1 MDDPHVAEA
10 RRLHDL
16 YAGYDKHRPNKW
28 SRLNPGNRE
37 IIAERIRVT
46 EWALRSVGV
55 WPLKDKRIL
64 EVGCGDGAVLADFI
78 SLGAAEE
85 FLFGVDLVEE
95 RIDIARSRLPGGHLE
110 VGDATSLQFPDA
122 SFDIVALFTVVSSI
136 QSAVTREKL
145 VREVVRVTDPRGSIL
160 IYDLRVWSPTNWNV
174 RPVRRRAVYKL
185 FPGMS
190 AMARSLT
197 VVPQLTRILGSSASR
212 CYPILSS
219 IPFMR
224 THNMIVL
231 KRQV

>member
-1 MDDPHVAEA
+1 MEDPHVAET

-16 YAGYDKHRPNKW
+16 YAGYDKNRPSKW
-28 SRLNPGNRE
+28 NRLNAGNRL
-37 IIAERIRVT
+37 IIAERIRMT
-46 EWALRSVGV
+46 EWALRSAGV
-55 WPLKDKRIL
+55 WPLTDKKIL

-78 SLGAAEE
+78 SLGAAED
-85 FLFGVDLVEE
+85 FLFGIDLVEE
-95 RIDIARSRLPGGHLE
+95 RIEIARSRLPRGHLE

-136 QSAVTREKL
+136 QSAATRDKL
-145 VREVVRVTDPRGSIL
+145 AREVARVTDPGGSIL
-160 IYDLRVWSPTNWNV
+160 VYDLRVWSPTNWNV

-190 AMARSLT
+190 ATARSLT

-212 CYPILSS
+212 CYPILSA

-231 KRQV
+231 KRRI